1 MQVSEYWRIFAEKK
15 ERLMKYLDP
24 KADLTF
30 KKVFGEH
37 PELVKSLLNAL
48 LPFKSE
54 EEEITSVT
62 YLTPEMVPQ
71 TPTRKYSIVDVRCE
85 DAQGRQFIVEMQMV
99 WSAEFKQRVLFNAS
113 KAYVKQLN
121 RGEDYSLLKPVY
133 SLNLVNEVFEP
144 ELDDYYH
151 YYHLVHEE
159 HTEKVIDGL
168 HLVFVELPKFTP
180 HTFTEKKMQ
189 VLWLRYLTEI
199 DEKTKEVPAELLANP
214 EIAKAV
220 SEIEESAY
228 TEEELLGYDEFW
240 DMVSVEKTLAGRLER
255 LTKAND
261 DTEEKLKATSSQ
273 LEATSSQLKEAEKQ
287 RKEAEK
293 QRKEAEEQRKEAEE
307 QLKKANE
314 EKLQSAK
321 KLLQAG
327 VSADIVA
334 STLNLSMDEIK
345 IH

>member
-1 MQVSEYWRIFAEKK
+1 
-15 ERLMKYLDP
+15 MKYLDP

-54 EEEITSVT
+54 EEEITSVA

-99 WSAEFKQRVLFNAS
+99 WSVEFKQRVLFNAS

-159 HTEKVIDGL
+159 HTDKVIDGL

-199 DEKTKEVPAELLANP
+199 DEKTKEIPAELLANP

-228 TEEELLGYDEFW
+228 TEEELLGYDDFW
-240 DMVSVEKTLAGRLER
+240 DAVSVEKTLAGRLER

-261 DTEEKLKATSSQ
+261 DAKEKLKTTSSQLEATSSQLEATSSQLEATSSQLEATSSQ
-273 LEATSSQLKEAEKQ
+273 LEATSSQLKEAE
-287 RKEAEK
+287 
-293 QRKEAEEQRKEAEE
+293 E
-307 QLKKANE
+307 QLKRANV
-314 EKLQSAK
+314 EKLESAK

-334 STLNLSMDEIK
+334 STLNLSMDEIEKLCK
-345 IH
+345 I

>member
-1 MQVSEYWRIFAEKK
+1 
-15 ERLMKYLDP
+15 MKYLDP

-159 HTEKVIDGL
+159 YTEKVIDGL

-273 LEATSSQLKEAEKQ
+273 L
-287 RKEAEK
+287 KEAEK

-345 IH
+345 IY

>member
-1 MQVSEYWRIFAEKK
+1 
-15 ERLMKYLDP
+15 
-24 KADLTF
+24 
-30 KKVFGEH
+30 
-37 PELVKSLLNAL
+37 
-48 LPFKSE
+48 
-54 EEEITSVT
+54 
-62 YLTPEMVPQ
+62 
-71 TPTRKYSIVDVRCE
+71 
-85 DAQGRQFIVEMQMV
+85 
-99 WSAEFKQRVLFNAS
+99 
-113 KAYVKQLN
+113 
-121 RGEDYSLLKPVY
+121 
-133 SLNLVNEVFEP
+133 
-144 ELDDYYH
+144 
-151 YYHLVHEE
+151 
-159 HTEKVIDGL
+159 
-168 HLVFVELPKFTP
+168 
-180 HTFTEKKMQ
+180 MQ

-273 LEATSSQLKEAEKQ
+273 LEATSSQLKEAE
-287 RKEAEK
+287 E

>member
-1 MQVSEYWRIFAEKK
+1 
-15 ERLMKYLDP
+15 
-24 KADLTF
+24 
-30 KKVFGEH
+30 
-37 PELVKSLLNAL
+37 
-48 LPFKSE
+48 
-54 EEEITSVT
+54 
-62 YLTPEMVPQ
+62 
-71 TPTRKYSIVDVRCE
+71 
-85 DAQGRQFIVEMQMV
+85 
-99 WSAEFKQRVLFNAS
+99 
-113 KAYVKQLN
+113 
-121 RGEDYSLLKPVY
+121 
-133 SLNLVNEVFEP
+133 
-144 ELDDYYH
+144 
-151 YYHLVHEE
+151 
-159 HTEKVIDGL
+159 
-168 HLVFVELPKFTP
+168 
-180 HTFTEKKMQ
+180 MQ

-214 EIAKAV
+214 VIAKAV

-228 TEEELLGYDEFW
+228 TEGELLGYDEFW

-273 LEATSSQLKEAEKQ
+273 LEATSSQLEATSSQLKEAEEQ
-287 RKEAEK
+287 RKAAEE

-307 QLKKANE
+307 QLKRANE

-345 IH
+345 KMIQA